1 MDLKDFKEGCYAS
14 LWKKIITDLIC
25 VLQRILTI
33 DMHAKALIFE
43 SVCKKRSRHAVG
55 EMRFV
60 FTWRKCRLNVK

>member
-14 LWKKIITDLIC
+14 HWKKIITDLIC

-43 SVCKKRSRHAVG
+43 SVCKKDLDMQLGKCALFSHEENVG
-55 EMRFV
+55 
-60 FTWRKCRLNVK
+60 